1 MTGSREITEVQRS
14 DERTRV
20 RSFTD
25 DLGQRWL
32 VSERPYSEYDR
43 RSGFSLIF
51 SSELAV
57 RRVRNYPIDWF
68 TLSDA
73 DLAALSWRV

>member
-25 DLGQRWL
+25 ALGQRWL
-32 VSERPYSEYDR
+32 VSERPFSEYDR